1 MLYFLYFCFF
11 IETKVEK
18 LFETLYM
25 ILGFFLKEN
34 IFISR
39 KILKHFALIRKN
51 AKKKIALIRKMLK

>member
-51 AKKKIALIRKMLK
+51 AKKKSR

>member
-25 ILGFFLKEN
+25 IWGFFLKEN

-51 AKKKIALIRKMLK
+51 AKKKSR